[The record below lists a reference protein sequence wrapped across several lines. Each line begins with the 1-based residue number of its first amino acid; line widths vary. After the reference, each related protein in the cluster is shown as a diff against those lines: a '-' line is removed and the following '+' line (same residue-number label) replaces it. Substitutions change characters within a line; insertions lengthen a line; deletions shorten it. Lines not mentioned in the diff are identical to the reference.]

1 MDTYGFIEKV
11 YRRIKMK
18 KKTKKILIATL
29 SVVALTGITY
39 AICTHS
45 AMKELREELMNDIK
59 NMEEE

>member
-1 MDTYGFIEKV
+1 
-11 YRRIKMK
+11 MK

-39 AICTHS
+39 AICTHA